1 MQTKYLPYGK
11 FVLSSFLGLFLCI
24 KKIDSQIWE
33 SEAVADIMAAMLK
46 DTFYLLRRRPSLDCA
61 CDAK

>member
-11 FVLSSFLGLFLCI
+11 FVKFFFGTFPLYK